1 MVKRV
6 MCFGDSNTWGYTPL
20 TGARYPEDVRYTGV
34 LQHRLG
40 AGYRVIEEGLNG
52 RTTAFPDL
60 LRKNRAG
67 IEHMEPILLSQ
78 LPLDY
83 LIFMLGTNDTKVRYN
98 AAPEEIGMGMENL
111 IVEANNIFRGKGSD
125 CAIILTAPVPMQL
138 ADGDDISLSAK
149 SAEKSR
155 QLAPVYREIA
165 KLHGCHFLDLAE
177 VTDKVG
183 EDGVHL
189 SPEAHRA
196 IGVALADLIL
206 NLDASH

>member
-1 MVKRV
+1 MKKRV
-6 MCFGDSNTWGYTPL
+6 MCFGDSNTWGYTPI

-34 LQHRLG
+34 LQQALG
-40 AGYRVIEEGLNG
+40 ADYRVVEEGLNG

-67 IEHMEPILLSQ
+67 IEHMEPIILSQ

-83 LIFMLGTNDTKVRYN
+83 LVFMLGTNDTKERYH
-98 AAPEEIGMGMENL
+98 AAPEEIGMGMENM
-111 IVEANNIFRGKGSD
+111 IMEANNIFRGKESS
-125 CAIILTAPVPMQL
+125 CEIILTAPVPMCL
-138 ADGDDISLSAK
+138 ADGDDFSLTAL

-155 QLAPVYREIA
+155 KLAPVYREIA

-177 VTDKVG
+177 VTDAIG

-189 SPEAHRA
+189 TPEAHRA
-196 IGVALADLIL
+196 IGEALAALIL
-206 NLDASH
+206 RRDAAK